1 MLLEPDDKVL
11 LFDFASLNTFKNDR
25 SLLQYQYLIATKTP
39 FGMCFGNLKLVF
51 VKSYCRQGKNVCI
64 FKSEENFYEIESF
77 GPAKAYSLRKDLTQ
91 IKDYQN
97 VKRFKQCDIKIRT
110 GHANFAHF
118 IWNQL
123 PALLAL
129 GQEVLQDA
137 CIFQEHDTIVS
148 TTKIKADLLPFST
161 EDLSADCELYVGSE
175 CVDDKTRAFLRN
187 GLNAPKPS
195 PSKVKHDTC
204 RVYLGIR
211 GPGQRAL
218 LNEYA
223 FYKELMLTVSEK
235 LSNKVEFYLDGFS
248 FQNDNTRD
256 KRAQERCASIDNIID
271 NLKNDL
277 PNLSLISL
285 NGKNISYFINL
296 EPTIDFYVT
305 HEGTMQHKIAWLT
318 PEVKGFLLT
327 GSKTPK
333 SVASWHSNQV
343 LTNGSQGS
351 IYTFLT
357 HETEQENTN
366 SIERNNSF
374 RIKDL
379 RQTAL
384 RIANIIKQECC
395 FFEKR

>member
-1 MLLEPDDKVL
+1 M
-11 LFDFASLNTFKNDR
+11 
-25 SLLQYQYLIATKTP
+25 QYQYIIATKTP
-39 FGMCFGNLKLVF
+39 FGLYLGNLKLVF
-51 VKSYCRQGKNVCI
+51 VRSYCRQGKNVCI
-64 FKSEENFYEIESF
+64 FKSEKDFYEIESF

-97 VKRFKQCDIKIRT
+97 VKRYKQCDIKIRT

-129 GQEVLQDA
+129 GQKVLQDA

-161 EDLSADCELYVGSE
+161 EDLSADCELYVGSK

-256 KRAQERCASIDNIID
+256 KRAQERCSSIDNI
-271 NLKNDL
+271 
-277 PNLSLISL
+277 
-285 NGKNISYFINL
+285 
-296 EPTIDFYVT
+296 V
-305 HEGTMQHKIAWLT
+305 
-318 PEVKGFLLT
+318 
-327 GSKTPK
+327 
-333 SVASWHSNQV
+333 SVW
-343 LTNGSQGS
+343 
-351 IYTFLT
+351 
-357 HETEQENTN
+357 
-366 SIERNNSF
+366 
-374 RIKDL
+374 
-379 RQTAL
+379 
-384 RIANIIKQECC
+384 
-395 FFEKR
+395 